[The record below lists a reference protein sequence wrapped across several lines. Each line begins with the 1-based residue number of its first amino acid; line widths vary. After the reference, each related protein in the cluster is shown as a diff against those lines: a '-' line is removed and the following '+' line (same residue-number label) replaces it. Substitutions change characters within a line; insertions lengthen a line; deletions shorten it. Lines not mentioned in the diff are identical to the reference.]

1 MAAAVPPSQPL
12 GPAAAARS
20 SPRNKH
26 IVGRGDERYGGA
38 RKGAGAGPG
47 SSDDVL
53 LRVLCDY
60 ESNSVALIFVCN
72 KYPRAKHGDA
82 QLEDLTAAMA
92 PPRRAAGQTAAE
104 TAGESVL
111 SAPIE
116 ALTRKER
123 EVLRL
128 LAEGLPNAVIAA
140 RLGVSDSTVRTHL
153 RAINSKLDARNR
165 TQAVAVAR
173 RMGVLA

>member
-1 MAAAVPPSQPL
+1 
-12 GPAAAARS
+12 
-20 SPRNKH
+20 
-26 IVGRGDERYGGA
+26 
-38 RKGAGAGPG
+38 
-47 SSDDVL
+47 
-53 LRVLCDY
+53 
-60 ESNSVALIFVCN
+60 
-72 KYPRAKHGDA
+72 
-82 QLEDLTAAMA
+82 MA
-92 PPRRAAGQTAAE
+92 PPRRAGAE
-104 TAGESVL
+104 ARGETL
-111 SAPIE
+111 LTAPIE

-128 LAEGLPNAVIAA
+128 LAEGLPNATIAA